1 MIDFPEDYGKDP
13 DEPEEVILVSKSE
26 MKRDMIALQQL
37 GEDLVNLTDKQLEKF
52 DLPEI
57 LLEGILLARRLK
69 HREGRRRQLQYIGK
83 VMRDID
89 VTEIRQQ
96 MESLQQQ
103 SRGFRQHFHK
113 LEEWRDRL
121 IEEGDEAVT
130 ALLDEKPEADRQQL
144 RQLIR
149 QAQKE
154 QSQQKPPTASRKIFK
169 YLRELF
175 E

>member
-26 MKRDMIALQQL
+26 MKRDMLALQKL
-37 GEDLVNLTDKQLEKF
+37 GEDLVDLPEKQLEKF
-52 DLPEI
+52 DLPDV
-57 LLEGILLARRLK
+57 LLEGIMLARRLK
-69 HREGRRRQLQYIGK
+69 NREGRRRQLQYIGK

-96 MESLQQQ
+96 MENLQLQ
-103 SRGFRQHFHK
+103 SRGFRQHFHQ

-121 IEEGDEAVT
+121 IEEGDDAVT
-130 ALLDEKPEADRQQL
+130 ALLEEQPDADRQKL

-154 QSQQKPPTASRKIFK
+154 QSQQKPPAASRKIFK